1 MKTAIL
7 QIGRIEQD
15 TLESI
20 QSNLRE
26 AFPKT
31 QIVIL
36 NDAMPLAPE
45 AYDPQRK
52 QYYSS
57 LLLMVIRES
66 AGKTDMDKVLGV
78 TNVDLYV
85 PLLNFVFGEA
95 ESPGKTAIVSLH
107 RLRPEFYGEQTNRA
121 LFLERAAKETTH
133 ELGHAF
139 GLPHC
144 PDSSCVMTFS
154 NSIHAVDAK
163 KRGFCL
169 KCSSL
174 LLKMIP

>member
-85 PLLNFVFGEA
+85 
-95 ESPGKTAIVSLH
+95 
-107 RLRPEFYGEQTNRA
+107 
-121 LFLERAAKETTH
+121 
-133 ELGHAF
+133 
-139 GLPHC
+139 HC
-144 PDSSCVMTFS
+144 
-154 NSIHAVDAK
+154 
-163 KRGFCL
+163 
-169 KCSSL
+169 
-174 LLKMIP
+174 